1 MGSEPGR
8 TSELL
13 VKTKVGKDDIVRGV
27 VVVKREDRKR
37 EKRETHWDPR
47 ERKWDRI
54 TLILSTR
61 RDFDQRDFDQRD
73 FGSTH
78 VSFVT
83 STNTP
88 VLHVYYYSNL

>member
-1 MGSEPGR
+1 MYEVGSELGR
-8 TSELL
+8 TSESL

-61 RDFDQRDFDQRD
+61 RDFDQRDF
-73 FGSTH
+73 GSMR
-78 VSFVT
+78 VFFVT

-88 VLHVYYYSNL
+88 VLHEYYYSNLR